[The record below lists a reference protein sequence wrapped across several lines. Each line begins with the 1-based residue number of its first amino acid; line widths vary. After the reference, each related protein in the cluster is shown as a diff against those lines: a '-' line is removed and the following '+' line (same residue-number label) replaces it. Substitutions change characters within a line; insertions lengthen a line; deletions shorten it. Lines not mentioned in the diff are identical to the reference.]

1 MKAKLHILGCGSAL
15 PNHTNFPT
23 SQLLEMR
30 EKQFLIDCGEG
41 SQIRLRQM
49 GLKTNRLGHVFIS
62 HLHGDH
68 CFGLLGF
75 VSSLGLMNRT
85 AELHIHG
92 PLGIEEIF
100 RPQFN
105 FFCAELPFQILFH
118 EFDAYQHQLIFED
131 RTVEVFS
138 IPLKHRVPC
147 SGFLF
152 SEKTGDRHIKR
163 DMIEFYQI
171 PNSQIHKI
179 KVGDDFVKEDGTV
192 VKNEILTSN
201 PNPTV
206 KYAYCSDTAYS
217 EKIIPMI
224 KEVDLLY
231 HEATFADSEIKR
243 AKQTLHSTATQAGK
257 IASGAAVKKLL
268 IGHFSARYPNP
279 QLLLDQAK
287 KEFDQTFLASD
298 MLTVEF

>member
-15 PNHTNFPT
+15 PSFQNFPT

-30 EKQFLIDCGEG
+30 DKQFLIDCGEG

-49 GLKTNRLGHVFIS
+49 GLKTNRLGHIFIS

-68 CFGLLGF
+68 CFGLMGF

-85 AELHIHG
+85 ADLHIHG
-92 PLGIEEIF
+92 PIGIEELF
-100 RPQFN
+100 RPQLN
-105 FFCAELPFQILFH
+105 FFCAELPFQIFFY
-118 EFDAYQHQLIFED
+118 EFDAYQHNLIFED
-131 RTVEVFS
+131 RSVEVYT

-147 SGFLF
+147 AGFLF
-152 SEKTGDRHIKR
+152 SEKAGDRHIKR

-171 PNSQIHKI
+171 PTSHLHKI
-179 KVGDDFVKEDGTV
+179 KAGEDFVNSEGELIR
-192 VKNEILTSN
+192 NELLTSS
-201 PNPTV
+201 PNPTI

-217 EKIIPMI
+217 EKIIPLI

-231 HEATFADSEIKR
+231 HEATFADAEIKR

-257 IASGAAVKKLL
+257 IAASAGVKKML

-279 QLLLDQAK
+279 QLLLDQAQ
-287 KEFDQTFLASD
+287 KEFQNTVLASD
-298 MLTVEF
+298 MLSIEF